1 MKQNK
6 KSTAGKAKNNPAL
19 CRNYGIFFTLSIDF
33 FLISLTALFVTT
45 LYSFACEKFVEFGG
59 ALPAPTQLLIDI
71 FEYDNLALTL
81 SYTPFMLLLYAAEQK
96 EYLGKGKRSALLTI
110 PNIWKSLVIYTML
123 VLLSLLL
130 PFLAF
135 CGYIN
140 DTEKNVRYFILTV
153 DAALIAGILLRAR
166 LRTKK
171 NTPAE

>member
-6 KSTAGKAKNNPAL
+6 EQGVKEEKINPTFRHNCA
-19 CRNYGIFFTLSIDF
+19 IFFTLSIDF

-96 EYLGKGKRSALLTI
+96 EYLGKGKRSALLTV
-110 PNIWKSLVIYTML
+110 PNVWKTLVIYT
-123 VLLSLLL
+123 LLILFSLLL

-166 LRTKK
+166 LGTKK